1 MMIVMMMPFMSNV
14 KTTILTSI
22 GNDIQQLMNTTRQ
35 ASLIVPLDDKNIGFK
50 LMKRIGYEEGKGLGK
65 DAAGE

>member
-1 MMIVMMMPFMSNV
+1 MMMPFMSNV
-14 KTTILTSI
+14 ETTILTSI

-35 ASLIVPLDDKNIGFK
+35 ASLIVPLDNKNIGFK

>member
-35 ASLIVPLDDKNIGFK
+35 ASLIVPLDNKNIGFK

>member
-1 MMIVMMMPFMSNV
+1 MIVMMMPFMSNV

-35 ASLIVPLDDKNIGFK
+35 ASLIVPLDNKNIGFK

>member
-1 MMIVMMMPFMSNV
+1 MIVMMMPFMSNV